1 MKDQNTRD
9 QPRDQQITRDQAS
22 DLKVTRDQRVTGRG
36 QESGDLE
43 HVPRGLEH
51 VPRGLEHVPP
61 RASFRRGRVPVA
73 ISSNDDN
80 TAEGNINSEANS
92 IQAPT
97 RNAVARLLD
106 HNNQVEAVT
115 KVNIFCCSE
124 KRFEK
129 G

>member
-51 VPRGLEHVPP
+51 VPP
-61 RASFRRGRVPVA
+61 RASFLRGSVPVA

-124 KRFEK
+124 ETF
-129 G
+129 